1 MFSVE
6 LNNLGKA
13 SRLIYE
19 TSTLLKKD
27 AKIIRSISSET
38 HGNTVL
44 DKCKGTLERLGE
56 RMSECASETA
66 SLGMCL
72 DGVIDCYRGK
82 EQELVGN
89 GPKNSDTSAQVQ
101 LGIYDYS
108 AVASTLESLNI
119 KMVTV

>member
-44 DKCKGTLERLGE
+44 DKCKGTLECLGE
-56 RMSECASETA
+56 RMSECASDTA
-66 SLGMCL
+66 NLSMCL
-72 DGVIDCYRGK
+72 DEIIECYREM
-82 EQELVGN
+82 EQKLVGSGVN
-89 GPKNSDTSAQVQ
+89 DSDTTTQAQ
-101 LGIYDYS
+101 LGVYDYGV
-108 AVASTLESLNI
+108 VANTLDELNV